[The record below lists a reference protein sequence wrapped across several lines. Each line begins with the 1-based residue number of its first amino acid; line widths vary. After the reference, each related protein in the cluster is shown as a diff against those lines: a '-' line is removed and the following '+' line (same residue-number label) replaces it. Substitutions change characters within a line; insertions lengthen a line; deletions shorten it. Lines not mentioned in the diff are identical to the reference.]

1 MWVLICYNVI
11 IGIEALCV
19 GIPKSMWASCITGV
33 LRTLASSRLPQLVL
47 RRYSRAG
54 ASGAPTRRASRSS

>member
-1 MWVLICYNVI
+1 MWVLICYNMV

-19 GIPKSMWASCITGV
+19 GIPKSIWASRVTSV